1 MTARRFVPVSLPELP
16 EARSVYD
23 WQGVLINLRMIVQRG
38 TIAPNGEDAIR
49 GAIRFMEE
57 RL

>member
-1 MTARRFVPVSLPELP
+1 MTARRYLPVSIPELAEP
-16 EARSVYD
+16 PSVYD
-23 WQGVLINLRMIVQRG
+23 WNAVLAHLRMIAQRG